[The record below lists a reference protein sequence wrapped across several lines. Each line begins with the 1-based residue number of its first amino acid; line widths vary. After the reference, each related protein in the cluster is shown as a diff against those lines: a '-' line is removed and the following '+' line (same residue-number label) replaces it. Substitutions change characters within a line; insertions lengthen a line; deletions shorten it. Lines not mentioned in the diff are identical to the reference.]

1 MDRQPPFDLQAEIG
15 VLGSV
20 VLLPDVL
27 DDVILLVRPDDFY
40 DDAHRKLFVHMCAL
54 HEANKKIDPTLL
66 VDRLKTA
73 NEYEAIGG
81 AAYLSKIVNA
91 VPNAAHATYY
101 AEIVQAKST
110 YRSLILAATE
120 ILRDAY
126 DETQEAP
133 QLLSMSEQRIF
144 SILDNRGA
152 SSIQPLK
159 DIVLEAMMR
168 LNDRIAGTH
177 QVGGVDYGFRELDGK
192 TGGLHN
198 SELVILA
205 ARPSMGKCLSA
216 DAKIVLIDGSVT
228 TIEQA
233 VRRQQATLLT
243 LGDDWKLR
251 STQASHFVDDGIK
264 PVFRVTTRLG
274 RSIKTTLTHP
284 FLTIH
289 GWQKLGELS
298 AGDNIAVPR
307 EIAAFGREPLGDT
320 RIKLLGYLLGDG
332 GLTNRCPRFTN
343 SSALLRDD
351 FRSCVAA
358 FGGLRVSECSS
369 KGTRTITL
377 SVAADHAGLSEVR
390 REFGQQLR
398 AAIGRSGHPAR
409 QVAAEIGVAPSAITA
424 WCQGRAMPV
433 AATLER
439 LCDKLEISVTTL
451 LPTSAARPHKNAPSA
466 LTAWLRE
473 LGLMGCGA
481 AQKFIPGAV
490 FRSPKAELALLLNR
504 LFATDGWATVLS
516 SGQSQLGY
524 CTVSEGLACDVQH
537 LLLRFGVITS
547 LKKRAV
553 RYQGGLRRAY
563 QLDITDADSIRTFI
577 HEIGIFGKEEAVRR
591 VAEAL
596 DQRRYQTNRDLIP
609 REIWTQ
615 IDAARGNQSWAQL
628 AAQMGYGESH
638 NLHVNRRALSR
649 SRLWQFAEVLH
660 DRQLRDLAISDVYW
674 DEIVSIES
682 AGEEQVYDLTIPE
695 THNFVANDIC
705 VHNTALAM
713 NIAENVALQQNVPA
727 LFVSLEMSS
736 LELADRLLC
745 SVARVN
751 GHRLRNGTVS
761 QDDRLKLVEKAE
773 VLSKIPLFVDDS
785 PSRTM
790 TEIAAAARR
799 VKRRQGAL
807 GLIVIDYLQL
817 IEPDNPKDPRQ
828 EQVAKI
834 ARRLKGLAR
843 EMKVPVLCLAQLNR
857 QTEASG
863 GNIPRLS
870 HLRESGAIEQ
880 DADVVMFVHREEY
893 YQRGDDRK
901 EHEGQAQIII
911 AKQRNGPVGEVE
923 LDWLRDFTRFQD
935 KVPER
940 LKEFDQYNDR
950 QAADP
955 TAGF

>member
-1 MDRQPPFDLQAEIG
+1 VSATRRTDAPGGKSAPPRPISELMDRQPPFDLQAEIG
-15 VLGSV
+15 VLGSI

-27 DDVILLVRPDDFY
+27 DDVILIVRPDDFY

-73 NEYEAIGG
+73 NEYESIGG

-120 ILRDAY
+120 ILKDAY

-144 SILDNRGA
+144 SILDSRG
-152 SSIQPLK
+152 SNSIQPLK

-177 QVGGVDYGFRELDGK
+177 TVGGVDYGFRELDGK

-205 ARPSMGKCLSA
+205 ARPSMGK
-216 DAKIVLIDGSVT
+216 
-228 TIEQA
+228 
-233 VRRQQATLLT
+233 
-243 LGDDWKLR
+243 
-251 STQASHFVDDGIK
+251 
-264 PVFRVTTRLG
+264 
-274 RSIKTTLTHP
+274 
-284 FLTIH
+284 
-289 GWQKLGELS
+289 
-298 AGDNIAVPR
+298 
-307 EIAAFGREPLGDT
+307 
-320 RIKLLGYLLGDG
+320 
-332 GLTNRCPRFTN
+332 
-343 SSALLRDD
+343 
-351 FRSCVAA
+351 
-358 FGGLRVSECSS
+358 
-369 KGTRTITL
+369 
-377 SVAADHAGLSEVR
+377 
-390 REFGQQLR
+390 
-398 AAIGRSGHPAR
+398 
-409 QVAAEIGVAPSAITA
+409 
-424 WCQGRAMPV
+424 
-433 AATLER
+433 
-439 LCDKLEISVTTL
+439 
-451 LPTSAARPHKNAPSA
+451 
-466 LTAWLRE
+466 
-473 LGLMGCGA
+473 
-481 AQKFIPGAV
+481 
-490 FRSPKAELALLLNR
+490 
-504 LFATDGWATVLS
+504 
-516 SGQSQLGY
+516 
-524 CTVSEGLACDVQH
+524 
-537 LLLRFGVITS
+537 
-547 LKKRAV
+547 
-553 RYQGGLRRAY
+553 
-563 QLDITDADSIRTFI
+563 
-577 HEIGIFGKEEAVRR
+577 
-591 VAEAL
+591 
-596 DQRRYQTNRDLIP
+596 
-609 REIWTQ
+609 
-615 IDAARGNQSWAQL
+615 
-628 AAQMGYGESH
+628 
-638 NLHVNRRALSR
+638 
-649 SRLWQFAEVLH
+649 
-660 DRQLRDLAISDVYW
+660 
-674 DEIVSIES
+674 
-682 AGEEQVYDLTIPE
+682 
-695 THNFVANDIC
+695 
-705 VHNTALAM
+705 TALAM
-713 NIAENVALQQNVPA
+713 NIAENVSLQQNVPV

-799 VKRRQGAL
+799 VKRRQGTL

-828 EQVAKI
+828 EQVSKI

-857 QTEASG
+857 QAEAGG

-893 YQRGDDRK
+893 YQRGEERK
-901 EHEGQAQIII
+901 DHEGQAQIII

-950 QAADP
+950 QMVDP
-955 TAGF
+955 AAGF